1 MELPLPPESLSVNVI
16 SLGYFWGDILVR
28 FYGQQI
34 LISADINRRHN
45 HVS

>member
-16 SLGYFWGDILVR
+16 SLGYFWADILVR
-28 FYGQQI
+28 FFMG
-34 LISADINRRHN
+34 SPAGINRRHN